1 MFIPENG
8 HGIIIQ
14 THERHQMKGTK
25 GYRIVVIHKIG
36 YTQSILMLEALISL
50 YLVVEVFSQ
59 NNSFRKDRWCCPL
72 EKLI

>member
-8 HGIIIQ
+8 HGIIMQ

-36 YTQSILMLEALISL
+36 YTQSILMLEALIST
-50 YLVVEVFSQ
+50 Q
-59 NNSFRKDRWCCPL
+59 
-72 EKLI
+72 